1 MEEVACVFCQRSTVF
16 YLAHGTI
23 FYEPETKPDDDT
35 KGIPEHFEIC
45 NLSGAR
51 PIQLYR
57 SELVKLA
64 QLLPKAYLAYKEADS
79 SFCLEI
85 KATKSERVT
94 LEVSQY
100 NEKMYLFLKKSFKP
114 QDKVDDPDQEW
125 IHTKSNVSFDPDKD
139 NASQLLKYASKCK

>member
-1 MEEVACVFCQRSTVF
+1 MEEVDCVFSQKSVVF
-16 YLAHGTI
+16 CLENATI
-23 FYEPETKPDDDT
+23 FYESETKPDDDT
-35 KGIPEHFEIC
+35 KGIPEHFEIY
-45 NLSGAR
+45 NSSGAR
-51 PIQLYR
+51 PIHLYR

-79 SFCLEI
+79 SFCSEI

-114 QDKVDDPDQEW
+114 RDKVDDPDQEW
-125 IHTKSNVSFDPDKD
+125 IHTKSNVAFDPDKD